1 MWSSLFQILFKIKK
15 YVYINFPIFVIG
27 YLQNS
32 SSEMHNKE
40 NFKKFSQGY
49 STKITRVKKFF
60 PELDEYVFIL
70 SNRFLFL
77 ETLLHAKTK
86 FGFDLKIR
94 KKKIIE
100 SVKDEFLNRSIG
112 GKYSFLDE
120 IKKINKTSSIQ
131 SLLTY
136 NNFFIN
142 YSKITNNLKNAFT
155 SNYNYTKNYNDLKN
169 ICKVLNRNNIS
180 TS

>member
-1 MWSSLFQILFKIKK
+1 
-15 YVYINFPIFVIG
+15 
-27 YLQNS
+27 
-32 SSEMHNKE
+32 MHNKE